1 MTAPILVVDDD
12 PGVLEVVRFALEKA
26 GFAVA
31 EASDGREAVDRA
43 RALSPRLVVLD
54 VNMPELSGTD
64 VCRIL
69 RAESDVPIVFL
80 SSADDEIDRV
90 LGLEMGGDDYITKP
104 FSTRELVARVK
115 AVLRRLE
122 RVAKVDAPA
131 SERVLTHGALRLD
144 LDRCE
149 ARWGDTAVVLT
160 ATELGLVRT
169 LLGHP
174 GRVYSRDELMRGAY
188 DEFTVV
194 SDRTID
200 SHIRRVR
207 AKFAAAGGDVVETVH
222 GMGYRIA
229 EARVSR

>member
-26 GFAVA
+26 GFTVA
-31 EASDGREAVDRA
+31 EASDGREALERA
-43 RALSPRLVVLD
+43 RALAPRLIVLD

-64 VCRIL
+64 VCRTL

-122 RVAKVDAPA
+122 RRAPAPA
-131 SERVLTHGALRLD
+131 STRVLEHGALRLD

-149 ARWGDTAVVLT
+149 AAWGDAKVVLT

-207 AKFAAAGGDVVETVH
+207 AKFADVGGEVVETVH

-229 EARVSR
+229 AAR